1 VPERNALE
9 SEKMIVPADSI
20 IIYLYIIIIII
31 AIIAMNLV

>member
-20 IIYLYIIIIII
+20 IIAIII
-31 AIIAMNLV
+31 AIIIITPWP

>member
-20 IIYLYIIIIII
+20 IIKLFFVLIG
-31 AIIAMNLV
+31 LPLTSVK